1 MCDLTMG
8 GVYSR
13 GMLEWMEDEE
23 DGLDEMYERHLETL
37 EEIEKELKKLYKTV
51 RKQWRKR
58 YCDRDKFLELDDD
71 FRDMVDQ
78 RLDLVDEVID
88 EGFRGLQTWRS
99 VKEKL
104 DQEQMATTKTAAY
117 RSSKKKR
124 RC

>member
-1 MCDLTMG
+1 MREIRI
-8 GVYSR
+8 VQHKIE
-13 GMLEWMEDEE
+13 MLEWMEDE

-58 YCDRDKFLELDDD
+58 YCDRDKFFELDDD

-104 DQEQMATTKTAAY
+104 DEEQMANTKTGAY